1 MKNYKAPFFETS
13 MIILISILG
22 LWAIC
27 DYTYRGN
34 AQMHKTVFIMLL
46 VFGLITCLTIPI
58 GTVSDGGEH
67 FTRAEITS
75 QGIIFPHYE
84 KGGFKTIQSINDLNN
99 LGGNTVFQTNKD
111 TTKINFT
118 SIHVDSAFEQN
129 PFYGYL
135 FSGSGVLIAKLL
147 NLNVIWMLWLG
158 RIFNTIFFCNYNF
171 ICHKKDPY
179 FKNSINCDSLF
190 TGLFISSVFSKY

>member
-1 MKNYKAPFFETS
+1 MNLEINNDIQNLIIQYLCNLKTALFQQKKICIMYLILIIISSLSLFTMKNYKAPFFETS

-99 LGGNTVFQTNKD
+99 LGGK
-111 TTKINFT
+111 
-118 SIHVDSAFEQN
+118 
-129 PFYGYL
+129 Y
-135 FSGSGVLIAKLL
+135 
-147 NLNVIWMLWLG
+147 
-158 RIFNTIFFCNYNF
+158 C
-171 ICHKKDPY
+171 
-179 FKNSINCDSLF
+179 
-190 TGLFISSVFSKY
+190 ISYKQRYD